1 MYALSNKIHMEKKEK
16 MNVLVIGNG
25 GREHAVIQAL
35 KKSPKVNKI
44 YAMKGNAGIAELAEL
59 VDINYLDVHAVVDW
73 VKRKGDVDFTV
84 VTPDD
89 PLAIGLV
96 DELEANGYRA
106 FGPKKNAAVIEAS
119 KAFSKALMKKYKIP
133 TATYEI
139 FTTYKEAIEYVKT
152 CPIPVVL
159 KADGLALGKGVLIC
173 KTREEALAGVKEMMV
188 DQIFG
193 GAGSTIVIEEFL
205 EGPEVSCLA
214 FTDGKTIVPMITSCD
229 HKRAKDNDE
238 GLNTG
243 GMGTFS
249 PANFFGENSQKEVM
263 EKIMVPT
270 MYAMNAENRTFKGVL
285 YFGLM
290 KTKSGYKVIEYNAR
304 FGDPETQVIL
314 PMLKTDLMEIFEAI
328 VDERLDEVK
337 IEWEEGACVC
347 LVLASGGYPEKYE
360 KGKEIT
366 IGELDADVDLF
377 HAGTARKDGKLV
389 TSGGRVLGVVAK
401 GETLEKAR
409 QKVYAN
415 AERIHFDGMYYR
427 KDIGIKYQ
435 DICKE

>member
-1 MYALSNKIHMEKKEK
+1 

-25 GREHAVIQAL
+25 GREHAVVQAL

-44 YAMKGNAGIAELAEL
+44 YAMKGNAGIGELAEL
-59 VDINYLDVHAVVDW
+59 VNVDYCDVKAVGDW
-73 VKRKGDVDFTV
+73 VDAHKDVDFTV

-89 PLAIGLV
+89 PLALGLV
-96 DELEANGYRA
+96 DELESRGHRA
-106 FGPKKNAAVIEAS
+106 FGPCKRAAIIEAS
-119 KAFSKALMKKYKIP
+119 KAFSKELMKKYSIP
-133 TATYEI
+133 TAAYET
-139 FTTYKEAIEYVKT
+139 FTDYEKARAYVEK
-152 CPIPVVL
+152 CSLPVVL

-173 KTREEALAGVKEMMV
+173 KTREEALQGLSEMMLGAK
-188 DQIFG
+188 FG
-193 GAGSTIVIEEFL
+193 SAGSTVVVEEFL

-249 PANFFGENSQKEVM
+249 PAPFFGEKSAKEVM
-263 EKIMVPT
+263 EKIMLPT
-270 MYAMNAENRTFKGVL
+270 MYAMNAEKRTFKGVL

-290 KTKSGYKVIEYNAR
+290 KTKEGYKVIEYNAR

-328 VDERLDEVK
+328 VDERLSEVK
-337 IEWEEGACVC
+337 IEWKEGACVC
-347 LVLASGGYPEKYE
+347 LVLASGGYPERYE

-366 IGELDADVDLF
+366 LGQLDENVVLC
-377 HAGTARKDGKLV
+377 HAGTAVKAGKLV
-389 TSGGRVLGVVAK
+389 TSGGRVLGVCARGK
-401 GETLEKAR
+401 DIEEARKKA
-409 QKVYAN
+409 YAN
-415 AERIHFDGMYYR
+415 AEKISFEGMYYR
-427 KDIGIKYQ
+427 KDIGVKYRE
-435 DICKE
+435 ISKE